1 MNKIISGEEKTNG
14 HMNRKP
20 SGMSLDSSEKSDDYF
35 DEDCSVGSNM
45 YLAS

>member
-1 MNKIISGEEKTNG
+1 MG
-14 HMNRKP
+14 RKP

-35 DEDCSVGSNM
+35 EEESSIGSNM